1 MRPLMFFVLL
11 SVFLTTTVLAQ
22 DEISGLTINA
32 QSDLS
37 VTEAEAVEQA
47 TMRMRQLLEKELA
60 RRTPL
65 RAEALSPSIPR
76 LMFAAGVQRT
86 QHTESVQRPFGTLY
100 RRHERIQIPERIVR
114 EWLSEIEAAEHS
126 RLWRQ
131 WLIVAG
137 VVVSLLAVLRWLLN
151 GAWTR
156 RQQRIEHER
165 RRIQT
170 ARKWAAERRVVSALG
185 LVNSMEGTAAEFI
198 QRDFDEQRQRFE
210 RYVSEASGYIEQQAF
225 AAARDR
231 LDRAREIQAVHPRLV
246 EVEARYREACRMG
259 TPARPVTEP
268 NSGRAGVPI
277 LQSLPTMTTRL
288 RLNGTLLATGDELV
302 IGNPRDEGVTVP
314 MVAKVHR
321 RHAIVVRHRR
331 GHQLVAKPDCET
343 RRNGELVNGVCELA
357 HGDVLQFGPSSSCQ
371 WKYLRPIHDSLT
383 VVFEPMGATTTDI
396 RLPDGSSCR
405 RVVWW
410 DDVLVLAARATIPAH
425 VVISELPVPELR
437 LHRQPQG
444 FTVAASV
451 AELSLERDSVEVP
464 ITNEIISWPC
474 RLFVRV
480 EMSEADILLQ
490 QLASRGRSVVS
501 DHCVLDFRDV

>member
-1 MRPLMFFVLL
+1 MRPLMLFVLL
-11 SVFLTTTVLAQ
+11 SIFLTTTVLAQ

-37 VTEAEAVEQA
+37 VTEGEAVEQA
-47 TMRMRQLLEKELA
+47 SIRMRQLLEKELA

-65 RAEALSPSIPR
+65 RGEVLTTSLPR
-76 LMFAAGVQRT
+76 LIFAPNVHRT
-86 QHTESVQRPFGTLY
+86 QQTESVLRPFGTLY

-114 EWLSEIEAAEHS
+114 EWLLEIEAAEHS
-126 RLWRQ
+126 RIWRQ

-170 ARKWAAERRVVSALG
+170 AQKWAAERRVVSALG

-198 QRDFDEQRQRFE
+198 QRDFGEQRQRFD
-210 RYVSEASGYIEQQAF
+210 RYVSEAASYIEKQAF

-231 LDRAREIQAVHPRLV
+231 LARAGEIQAIHPLLV

-277 LQSLPTMTTRL
+277 LQSSPTMTTRL
-288 RLNGTLLATGDELV
+288 RLNDTLLATGDELV

-314 MVAKVHR
+314 MLANVHR

-331 GHQLVAKPDCET
+331 GHQLVAKPGCET
-343 RRNGELVNGVCELA
+343 RRNGELLNGACELA
-357 HGDVLQFGPSSSCQ
+357 HGDVLQFGSSSCQ

-383 VVFEPMGATTTDI
+383 VVFEPMATTTTDI
-396 RLPDGSSCR
+396 RLPDGSICR

-410 DDVLVLAARATIPAH
+410 DDVLVIAPRATTPAH
-425 VVISELPVPELR
+425 VVIDELPVPELR
-437 LHRQPQG
+437 LHRRPQG
-444 FTVAASV
+444 FTMAVSA
-451 AELSLERDSVEVP
+451 AELSLERGTVEVP
-464 ITNEIISWPC
+464 ITNDILSPPC
-474 RLFVRV
+474 RLIVRV
-480 EMSEADILLQ
+480 EMSESDILRQ
-490 QLASRGRSVVS
+490 QLANRGRSVVS
-501 DHCVLDFRDV
+501 DFCVLDFRSV

>member
-1 MRPLMFFVLL
+1 MRPLMLFVLL
-11 SVFLTTTVLAQ
+11 SVFLTTTVFAH

-47 TMRMRQLLEKELA
+47 AMRMRQLLEKELA

-76 LMFAAGVQRT
+76 LTFAAGVQRT

-100 RRHERIQIPERIVR
+100 RRHERIQIPEQILR

-137 VVVSLLAVLRWLLN
+137 VVISLLAVLRWLLN

-156 RQQRIEHER
+156 RQQRIEHDR

-185 LVNSMEGTAAEFI
+185 LVNSLEGTAAEFI
-198 QRDFDEQRQRFE
+198 QRDFDEQRQRFD
-210 RYVSEASGYIEQQAF
+210 RYVSEAANYIEQQAF

-231 LDRAREIQAVHPRLV
+231 LDLAREIQAVHPVLV

-268 NSGRAGVPI
+268 KSGRAGVPI
-277 LQSLPTMTTRL
+277 LQSPPTMTTRL
-288 RLNGTLLATGDELV
+288 LLNDTLLATGDELV
-302 IGNPRDEGVTVP
+302 IGNPRDESVTVP
-314 MVAKVHR
+314 LLANVHR
-321 RHAIVVRHRR
+321 RHAVVVRHRR
-331 GHQLVAKPDCET
+331 GHQLVAKPGCET
-343 RRNGELVNGVCELA
+343 RRNGELLNGACELA
-357 HGDVLQFGPSSSCQ
+357 HGDVLQFGSSSCQ
-371 WKYLRPIHDSLT
+371 WKYLRPIHNSLT
-383 VVFEPMGATTTDI
+383 VVFEPTATTTTDI

-410 DDVLVLAARATIPAH
+410 DDVLVLAARATTAAH

-444 FTVAASV
+444 FTVAAST
-451 AELSLERDSVEVP
+451 AELSLELDFAEVP
-464 ITNEIISWPC
+464 VTNELISWPC

-480 EMSEADILLQ
+480 EMSEADILQ
-490 QLASRGRSVVS
+490 KQFASHGRNAVS
-501 DHCVLDFRDV
+501 DHCILDFRGV